1 MTNRPPISE
10 EVKRQVRQ
18 ECLFGCVIC
27 GMPIFQYDHIVDYS
41 ERPAHEP
48 ENIALL
54 CPNHHMDK
62 TAGRLSRASVAQAR
76 RAPFNSLENSTS
88 EYILNATQGVE
99 LWLGSNQIYI
109 SEIVANYSVLQI
121 NGKDFLA
128 IHRIGESLTYSAIV
142 TDEQGGQLL
151 RIDRGEL
158 VVATNVWDYRYEGK
172 HLSIRRAQG
181 EIIFEA
187 EVSDSEFRIV
197 RGVFVDEFAAG
208 VSVERTGEAI
218 YTMSGLHVGSICRCC
233 FGVGGWGGIEV
244 VRESCYPGALRGFC
258 FHRIWSREYE
268 GRAARMK
275 QALQSGVSGDYPKG
289 LENFEPRTN

>member
-1 MTNRPPISE
+1 MTNRPPVSE

-121 NGKDFLA
+121 NGKDLLA

-218 YTMSGLHVGSICRCC
+218 YKI
-233 FGVGGWGGIEV
+233 
-244 VRESCYPGALRGFC
+244 
-258 FHRIWSREYE
+258 
-268 GRAARMK
+268 GRAH
-275 QALQSGVSGDYPKG
+275 V
-289 LENFEPRTN
+289 